1 MKIKNKY
8 KKIYTKIYLKMDINI
23 IKCPHCEQ
31 YIEILELNCR
41 IFRCG
46 VYKQTG
52 NQINSHLDEI
62 SCKELKKNDLIYG
75 CGKPFKI
82 LQDNTIEICEY
93 I

>member
-1 MKIKNKY
+1 M
-8 KKIYTKIYLKMDINI
+8 I
-23 IKCPHCEQ
+23 ITCPHCGQ

-46 VYKQTG
+46 IYKKNG
-52 NQINSHLDEI
+52 KQIDPHLNKI
-62 SCKELKKNDLIYG
+62 ACKELKKKNLIYG

-82 LQDNTIEICEY
+82 LEDNTVTICDY